1 MPLSCRAEN
10 QPSLASSMA
19 RIVSRSGRASL
30 MATTLPMAANAAKT
44 MCEPTFLPFSMSAMV
59 CLRVPTAVATS
70 SWLLP
75 SARRS
80 SLSMRPKVWLSCA
93 RRILSIS
100 PPSPASECSYH
111 RTFLLFCPS
120 NVLYIKHFPGMSALG
135 SKRLTPLSRQAVQ
148 APAQPRPGHP
158 GWHPDRADG
167 AAGKQPAMPRSRP
180 PVRQPHETRHQR
192 RRDKAKVQ
200 MLQPLVIN
208 HQAAGIEQKSA
219 DHILPAVQRQGRKGQ
234 HRAPAAIGLPHGCGT
249 LLMGG
254 QRSDAG
260 ASGLLDHEPYVRLL
274 IATPAHHAGG
284 DQIGVFEHGRLAPA
298 PIGHPHPPHFS
309 PPPPAPPG
317 GGDEGG
323 GGAQGRLARP
333 ESGRRKRKYSGAP
346 TIGRW

>member
-1 MPLSCRAEN
+1 MPRSCRTAN

-44 MCEPTFLPFSMSAMV
+44 MCEPTFLPFSMSAIV
-59 CLRVPTAVATS
+59 FLPVPSPPPAATS

-80 SLSMRPKVWLSCA
+80 SLSMCPKVWLSCA

-100 PPSPASECSYH
+100 HPSPASECSYH
-111 RTFLLFCPS
+111 RTFPLFCPS
-120 NVLYIKHFPGMSALG
+120 NVLYIKHFPGMCALG
-135 SKRLTPLSRQAVQ
+135 SKRLAPLLRQTVQ
-148 APAQPRPGHP
+148 APAPPRSGHP

-167 AAGKQPAMPRSRP
+167 AAGKQPAAPRSRP

-208 HQAAGIEQKSA
+208 HQAAGIEQERA

-234 HRAPAAIGLPHGCGT
+234 HRAPATIGLPHGCGT

-274 IATPAHHAGG
+274 IATPAHHDGG
-284 DQIGVFEHGRLAPA
+284 DQIGVFE
-298 PIGHPHPPHFS
+298 
-309 PPPPAPPG
+309 
-317 GGDEGG
+317 
-323 GGAQGRLARP
+323 QGRLARA
-333 ESGRRKRKYSGAP
+333 EIGQRQRQYSGAAI
-346 TIGRW
+346 IGRW